1 MLALTGGF
9 FFGIRPNCSAK
20 QHRIAQTHSRCIFF
34 ALHLF
39 PRGAYKDPNE
49 ADNHCAA
56 HLYLKEKIMN
66 PIRIAK
72 SWINYRRTVA
82 ELGNLSNHA
91 LTDIGITRFDIRNI
105 ASRSFR

>member
-1 MLALTGGF
+1 MHKCIADAFSLHSIFSRERRTKVSTKQAITALL
-9 FFGIRPNCSAK
+9 IC
-20 QHRIAQTHSRCIFF
+20 IA
-34 ALHLF
+34 
-39 PRGAYKDPNE
+39 
-49 ADNHCAA
+49 
-56 HLYLKEKIMN
+56 KEKIMN
-66 PIRIAK
+66 PIRMAK